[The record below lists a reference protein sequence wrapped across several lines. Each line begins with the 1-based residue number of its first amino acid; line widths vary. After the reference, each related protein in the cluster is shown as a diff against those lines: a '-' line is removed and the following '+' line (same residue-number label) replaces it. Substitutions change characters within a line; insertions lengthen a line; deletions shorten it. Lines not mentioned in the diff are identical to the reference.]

1 MIHTVLPK
9 HHKTLS
15 QSDPCSEPTI
25 MMSLPFHFLMEEGL
39 STWNFVS
46 NSLSDPECGNQK
58 KKPLSQYYI
67 AKIMHIFLLDMTDD
81 DA

>member
-25 MMSLPFHFLMEEGL
+25 MMSLPFDFLMEEGL

-46 NSLSDPECGNQK
+46 NSLSNPTMWEPEK
-58 KKPLSQYYI
+58 KQNSISIL
-67 AKIMHIFLLDMTDD
+67 HC
-81 DA
+81 

>member
-1 MIHTVLPK
+1 
-9 HHKTLS
+9 
-15 QSDPCSEPTI
+15 
-25 MMSLPFHFLMEEGL
+25 MEEGL

-67 AKIMHIFLLDMTDD
+67 AKIMHTFLLDMTDD
-81 DA
+81 EAWLPDCFKKCEE